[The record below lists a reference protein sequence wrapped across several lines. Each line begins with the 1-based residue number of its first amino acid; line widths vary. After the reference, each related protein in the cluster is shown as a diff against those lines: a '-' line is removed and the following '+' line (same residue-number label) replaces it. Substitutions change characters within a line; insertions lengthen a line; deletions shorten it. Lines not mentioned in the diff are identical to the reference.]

1 MRCQATS
8 RPLIEDFETI
18 KKNRLE
24 KMKKFG
30 LTILTAFLGGALA
43 LGSYKLME
51 NKYSDSRSI
60 EEKQKVYFTNNPL
73 APSST
78 SSAGELTDFT
88 QAAAEV
94 TPAVVFIRTTYAAQ
108 SNSGQS
114 QMQQLF
120 GDMFGGRMQPQGP
133 QMASGSGVII
143 SPDGFIVTNNHVVEK
158 SDKIEVT
165 TNDHRH
171 FVAKVIG
178 TDPNTDLALIKIS
191 ATDLPIV
198 KLGNSDNVKVGEWV
212 LAVGNPF
219 RLTSTVTAGI
229 VSAKGRGLGLIGSQ
243 NQDEDSPFGGSRGQR
258 QGKQISAGIES
269 FIQTD
274 AAINPGNS
282 GGALV
287 NTKGE
292 LIGINAAIASQTGS
306 YEGYGFAIPINLA
319 KKVLNDI
326 QKFGSV
332 KRGYLGVSFKEL
344 NQDAADALHIDKTV
358 GLYVDDVAPGS
369 GAAQAGLQHGDVI
382 TKVEGKTVYESS
394 DLQEPVGRLQPGDKI
409 NVTYT
414 RGNEEKNV
422 SVTLKA
428 DAGNLNRT
436 ASVSKSSEELYNKMG
451 ASFRP
456 LSQNERAKFRV
467 RSGVIVTQVRP
478 GLLFDDT
485 QIPVG
490 SVITSINKQPVN
502 NSDDISKAISSMR
515 NGNLIITGYYPD
527 GTAFNNV
534 FQQGDGE

>member
-1 MRCQATS
+1 
-8 RPLIEDFETI
+8 
-18 KKNRLE
+18 
-24 KMKKFG
+24 MKKFG

-43 LGSYKLME
+43 VGAYKIIE
-51 NKYSDSRSI
+51 NKYADNMSI
-60 EEKQKVYFTNNPL
+60 EDKQKVYFTKNPL
-73 APSST
+73 NTSSVSST
-78 SSAGELTDFT
+78 GELTDFT
-88 QAAAEV
+88 QAAAQV
-94 TPAVVFIRTTYAAQ
+94 TPAVVYIRTTYKSQ
-108 SNSGQS
+108 ENSGQDR
-114 QMQQLF
+114 MQQLF
-120 GDMFGGRMQPQGP
+120 GDMFGGRIQPQGP

-143 SPDGFIVTNNHVVEK
+143 SPDGYIVTNNHVVEK
-158 SDKIEVT
+158 ADKIEIT
-165 TNDHRH
+165 TNDHQH
-171 FVAKVIG
+171 FTAKVIG

-219 RLTSTVTAGI
+219 KLTSTVTAGI

-243 NQDEDSPFGGSRGQR
+243 EQEQDTPFGRMRMQR
-258 QGKQISAGIES
+258 QGGKQLNTGIES

-292 LIGINAAIASQTGS
+292 LIGINSAIASQTGS

-344 NQDAADALHIDKTV
+344 DQDAADALHINRSV

-369 GAAQAGLQHGDVI
+369 GAAQAGLQHGDII
-382 TKVEGKTVYESS
+382 TKVDGKKVYESS
-394 DLQEPVGRLQPGDKI
+394 DLQEPVARLQPGDKI
-409 NVTYT
+409 DLTIL
-414 RGNEEKNV
+414 RGSDEKNV

-428 DAGNLNRT
+428 DAGNLGRST
-436 ASVSKSSEELYNKMG
+436 ASTKSAEELYNKLG
-451 ASFRP
+451 ASFKP
-456 LSQNERAKFRV
+456 LTPGEKAKYHV
-467 RSGVIVTQVRP
+467 RSGVVVTQVRP

-490 SVITSINKQPVN
+490 SIITSINKQPVN
-502 NSDDISKAISSMR
+502 NTDDISKAITSMR

-534 FQQGDGE
+534 FQQGEGE

>member
-1 MRCQATS
+1 
-8 RPLIEDFETI
+8 
-18 KKNRLE
+18 
-24 KMKKFG
+24 
-30 LTILTAFLGGALA
+30 
-43 LGSYKLME
+43 
-51 NKYSDSRSI
+51 
-60 EEKQKVYFTNNPL
+60 
-73 APSST
+73 
-78 SSAGELTDFT
+78 
-88 QAAAEV
+88 
-94 TPAVVFIRTTYAAQ
+94 
-108 SNSGQS
+108 
-114 QMQQLF
+114 
-120 GDMFGGRMQPQGP
+120 
-133 QMASGSGVII
+133 
-143 SPDGFIVTNNHVVEK
+143 
-158 SDKIEVT
+158 
-165 TNDHRH
+165 
-171 FVAKVIG
+171 VIG

-191 ATDLPIV
+191 ATNLPIV

-229 VSAKGRGLGLIGSQ
+229 VSAKGRGLGLIGSSQ
-243 NQDEDSPFGGSRGQR
+243 GEEEQETPFGRMRVQR
-258 QGKQISAGIES
+258 QNGGKQLNKGIES

-326 QKFGSV
+326 QKYGSV

-344 NQDAADALHIDKTV
+344 DQDVADELKISRNV
-358 GLYVDDVAPGS
+358 GLYVADVAPGS
-369 GAAQAGLQHGDVI
+369 GAAQAGLQHGDII
-382 TKVEGKTVYESS
+382 TKVNGNKVYESS
-394 DLQEPVGRLQPGDKI
+394 DLQEPVARLQPGDKI
-409 NVTYT
+409 NLTIL

-428 DAGNLNRT
+428 DAGNLGRST
-436 ASVSKSSEELYNKMG
+436 ASTKSSEELYNKLG
-451 ASFRP
+451 ASFRS
-456 LSQNERAKFRV
+456 LSSAEKAKYHV
-467 RSGVIVTQVRP
+467 RSGVVVTQVRP

-490 SVITSINKQPVN
+490 SIITSINRKPVN
-502 NSDDISKAISSMR
+502 NSDDISNAITSMR

-534 FQQGDGE
+534 FQQGDGQ

>member
-1 MRCQATS
+1 
-8 RPLIEDFETI
+8 
-18 KKNRLE
+18 
-24 KMKKFG
+24 MKKFG
-30 LTILTAFLGGALA
+30 LTVLTAFLGGALA
-43 LGSYKLME
+43 LGAYKIVE
-51 NKYSDSRSI
+51 HKYADNMSFED
-60 EEKQKVYFTNNPL
+60 KQKVYFANNPL
-73 APSST
+73 PSSSL
-78 SSAGELTDFT
+78 SSADAPTDFT

-94 TPAVVFIRTTYAAQ
+94 TPAVVYIRTTYPNQ
-108 SNSGQS
+108 SGSGQD

-120 GDMFGGRMQPQGP
+120 GDMFGGHAAPQGP

-143 SPDGFIVTNNHVVEK
+143 SPDGYIVTNNHVVEK

-171 FVAKVIG
+171 FIAKVIG

-198 KLGNSDNVKVGEWV
+198 KLGNSDAVKVGEWV

-229 VSAKGRGLGLIGSQ
+229 VSAKGRGIGIIGS
-243 NQDEDSPFGGSRGQR
+243 EDQEQESPFGGQMRTQR
-258 QGKQISAGIES
+258 QGGKQLNTGIES

-292 LIGINAAIASQTGS
+292 LIGINSAIASRTGS

-326 QKFGSV
+326 QKYGSV

-344 NQDAADALHIDKTV
+344 DQDAADALHISKTV

-369 GAAQAGLQHGDVI
+369 GAAQAGLQHGDII
-382 TKVEGKTVYESS
+382 TKVDGKTVYESS
-394 DLQEPVGRLQPGDKI
+394 DLQEPVARLQPGDKI
-409 NVTYT
+409 DLTIQRGDDQKNVT
-414 RGNEEKNV
+414 
-422 SVTLKA
+422 VTLKA

-436 ASVSKSSEELYNKMG
+436 AAVSKSAEELYNKLG
-451 ASFRP
+451 ASFKP
-456 LSQNERAKFRV
+456 INPSQKARFHV
-467 RSGVIVTQVRP
+467 HSGVVVTQVRP

-490 SVITSINKQPVN
+490 SIITNINKQPVN
-502 NSDDISKAISSMR
+502 NADDISNAITNIK

-534 FQQGDGE
+534 FQQGDGDQ

>member
-1 MRCQATS
+1 
-8 RPLIEDFETI
+8 
-18 KKNRLE
+18 
-24 KMKKFG
+24 MKKFG

-43 LGSYKLME
+43 LGTYKVIE
-51 NKYSDSRSI
+51 NKYADNMSFED
-60 EEKQKVYFTNNPL
+60 KQKVYFTHNPL
-73 APSST
+73 PASNL
-78 SSAGELTDFT
+78 SSAGELDFT

-94 TPAVVFIRTTYAAQ
+94 TPAVVYIRTTYPNQ
-108 SNSGQS
+108 SNSGQD

-120 GDMFGGRMQPQGP
+120 GDMFGGRMAPQGP

-143 SPDGFIVTNNHVVEK
+143 SPDGYIVTNNHVVEK

-171 FVAKVIG
+171 YIAKVIG

-191 ATDLPIV
+191 ASDLPIV
-198 KLGNSDNVKVGEWV
+198 KLGNSDAVRVGEWV

-243 NQDEDSPFGGSRGQR
+243 DQDQEQDTPFGHMRVQR
-258 QGKQISAGIES
+258 QGGKQLNTGIES

-292 LIGINAAIASQTGS
+292 LIGINSAIASHTGS

-326 QKFGSV
+326 QKYGSV

-344 NQDAADALHIDKTV
+344 DQDAADQLHISKTV

-369 GAAQAGLQHGDVI
+369 GAAQAGLQHGDII
-382 TKVEGKTVYESS
+382 TKVDGKTVYESS
-394 DLQEPVGRLQPGDKI
+394 DLQEPVARLQPGDKI
-409 NVTYT
+409 DLTVL
-414 RGNEEKNV
+414 RGNDERKV

-436 ASVSKSSEELYNKMG
+436 ATNSKSSEELYNKLG
-451 ASFRP
+451 ASFKS
-456 LSQNERAKFRV
+456 LTADQKAKFHV
-467 RSGVIVTQVRP
+467 RSGVMVTQVRP

-490 SVITSINKQPVN
+490 SIITSINKQPVN
-502 NSDDISKAISSMR
+502 NADDISKAITSMR

-534 FQQGDGE
+534 FQQGNGE